1 MLHRNVSIFIFTCLL
16 LIHCAVEAVE
26 IRAICSDNEDVRLA
40 LVQKMAVFKG
50 DYAFTDHIYSEGDHS
65 NLNDAFFRI
74 RHYQRTKWQQK
85 NVVIVHKI
93 RDVQNGD
100 HQLLFK
106 QECDT
111 LEEAEQFIP
120 INYLKRCSFSR
131 CGLEYCL
138 ESMRIYVEEIEGL
151 PPSIEVVAS
160 SRQEILNLFK
170 YLDVTELLTD
180 SVPQWY
186 LKEVL

>member
-1 MLHRNVSIFIFTCLL
+1 MFHKYVWVFIFICGLL
-16 LIHCAVEAVE
+16 TYSSVEAIE
-26 IRAICSDNEDVRLA
+26 IRAIFSNKEDVRLA
-40 LVQKMAVFKG
+40 LVQKKAVFRG
-50 DYAFTDHIYSEGDHS
+50 DYAFTDYIYSKADQS

-74 RHYQRTKWQQK
+74 RHYKKTKWRQK

-93 RDVQNGD
+93 RDVQDGD
-100 HQLLFK
+100 HQLLLK
-106 QECDT
+106 EECDT
-111 LEEAEQFIP
+111 LQEAEQFIP
-120 INYLKRCSFSR
+120 INYFKRCFFSR

-151 PPSIEVVAS
+151 PLSIEVVAP

-170 YLDVTELLTD
+170 DLGVTELLTD